1 MWRTVVCWSQRWAVA
16 HVEVGPGVV
25 EVGTAPVQ
33 GDPRHPGLVGDR
45 RDRQACEPVAV
56 KDPRD
61 GVEHLIING
70 INHGFQIAASHA
82 IKGVDTQLI
91 DDGTYFVV
99 EAVVEVAGCG
109 GWSNRATL
117 YGGDHTAGRN
127 DDLLDPTV
135 DAARVRAMYT
145 DPRYARQGVGRL
157 LLERCQAAAVAE
169 GFRRLELVAT
179 LAGQPLYSRLGFEVV
194 EAITDTSTGVGIPLA
209 RMIKTIPAADQ
220 RGAA

>member
-1 MWRTVVCWSQRWAVA
+1 
-16 HVEVGPGVV
+16 
-25 EVGTAPVQ
+25 
-33 GDPRHPGLVGDR
+33 
-45 RDRQACEPVAV
+45 
-56 KDPRD
+56 
-61 GVEHLIING
+61 
-70 INHGFQIAASHA
+70 
-82 IKGVDTQLI
+82 
-91 DDGTYFVV
+91 
-99 EAVVEVAGCG
+99 
-109 GWSNRATL
+109 
-117 YGGDHTAGRN
+117 
-127 DDLLDPTV
+127 
-135 DAARVRAMYT
+135 MYT